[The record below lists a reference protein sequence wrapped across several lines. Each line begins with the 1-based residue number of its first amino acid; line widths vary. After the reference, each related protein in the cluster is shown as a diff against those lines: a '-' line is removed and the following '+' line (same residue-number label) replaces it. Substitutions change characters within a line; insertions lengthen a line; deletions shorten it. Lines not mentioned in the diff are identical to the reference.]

1 MFYADIIIPLSYY
14 QKIPLKTYKQQK
26 SIFHVPGSSALDHI
40 TGRSIFGDGA
50 LLQAPLFHVILH
62 ASF

>member
-1 MFYADIIIPLSYY
+1 
-14 QKIPLKTYKQQK
+14 
-26 SIFHVPGSSALDHI
+26 LDHI

-62 ASF
+62 ASFWQLQ